1 MTAQSGS
8 RRPRTGARGHMSV
21 RRGEPVFAALDLGT
35 NNCRLLV
42 AQQGT
47 QPNNEG
53 WPGPDPDFRIIDSF
67 SRIVRLGEGVET
79 NGVLSEAAMART
91 IGALGICAGKIRN
104 ASVNGSR
111 CVATQACR
119 QAANGGDFVER
130 VRGET
135 GLELEIISPQEEAR
149 LIVEGCLPLFHEET
163 SHALLFDIGGGSTEL
178 IWLTLDGGAAA
189 NMKNM
194 SVENVNVEAVSLPF
208 GVVSLSERFV
218 PEKANNEN
226 NSDGAGHDFEG
237 LVAHATGLLSPFG
250 EVHGIRALAAGG
262 NVQVVGT
269 SGTMTT
275 IAAVCLD
282 LPRYDRAQVDGTYL
296 SLEEVSAVSRHLVA
310 MDDATRAAQ
319 PCIGALRADLVVH
332 GCAILEAICRL
343 WPAQRLRVADR
354 GLREG
359 ILLGLMGEGGGR
371 GDGAAA
377 TDQTTDR
384 ATGPEA

>member
-79 NGVLSEAAMART
+79 NGALCEAAMART
-91 IGALGICAGKIRN
+91 IDALGVCAGKIRN
-104 ASVNGSR
+104 AGVNGSR

-178 IWLTLDGGAAA
+178 IWLTLDGDAAPR
-189 NMKNM
+189 
-194 SVENVNVEAVSLPF
+194 VEAVSLPF
-208 GVVSLSERFV
+208 GVVSLSERFP

-226 NSDGAGHDFEG
+226 NSDGAGHNFEG
-237 LVAHATGLLSPFG
+237 LVAHATGLLAPFG
-250 EVHGIRALAAGG
+250 EAQGIRALAAEG
-262 NVQVVGT
+262 NVQIVGT

-282 LPRYDRAQVDGTYL
+282 LPRYDRAQVDGTDL

-310 MDDATRAAQ
+310 MDDVARAAH
-319 PCIGALRADLVVH
+319 PCIGVLRADLVVH

-371 GDGAAA
+371 GNGAAA